1 MDTHN
6 DNKIDAVQAGTELK
20 KAWDK
25 PEITDFEPV
34 AAARGIW
41 YRPGDGIS
49 NLT

>member
-6 DNKIDAVQAGTELK
+6 DKKIDAGQTEPK
-20 KAWDK
+20 MAWDK
-25 PEITDFEPV
+25 PEIADFEPV